1 MKSST
6 PLQPGDTT
14 QFISVPSS
22 QLSPHT
28 RTDLPPQIRQT
39 APFLITS
46 LPLLILFQA
55 YDAKLGVVT
64 FMIELFG
71 KYLALETL

>member
-46 LPLLILFQA
+46 LPLMTLFQA
-55 YDAKLGVVT
+55 
-64 FMIELFG
+64 
-71 KYLALETL
+71 